1 MVVTSKKSNVPMQGD
16 IIKINLDPKQGHE
29 QKGYRPYICLSHHLV
44 SDYANI
50 AVFAPISNTSRQYP
64 LYIPMK
70 ETKLTGV
77 VLLDQLVAIDYNARE
92 WSYVETVDDK
102 FLDELLEKVVVIFQN
117 NNLEGT
123 S

>member
-1 MVVTSKKSNVPMQGD
+1 
-16 IIKINLDPKQGHE
+16 
-29 QKGYRPYICLSHHLV
+29 
-44 SDYANI
+44 
-50 AVFAPISNTSRQYP
+50 
-64 LYIPMK
+64 MK
-70 ETKLTGV
+70 ETKLTEV

-92 WSYVETVDDK
+92 WSYVETVNDK